1 MDRIIEVKVG
11 GNYIRKDKK
20 TAGVR
25 GEYEVAI
32 LRIEFDES
40 WDEYEKRITFWDAKG
55 LNPTFRALDATRL
68 ENHTQ
73 SKRVFLVPIPEKP
86 MSEAGEMTFVID
98 GFVSIYNQDGS
109 VERKKQRSMADKLE
123 VKYAPVSADAGEPT
137 TPEATIVDQM
147 MSELGRINDSILEAV
162 DAKEDILNMTVS
174 SETLTPDEVAFVIR
188 SDNDGVPHLLFGI
201 PKGDTGDSGV
211 YIGSSEPTDPAVN
224 VWIAPDGE
232 ETVLIGE
239 SAYEIALADGFEGTE
254 EEWLE
259 SLHGDDYVLTDSDIE
274 EIADLVEEHTS
285 EITVILTASGWEG
298 TAAPYMQT
306 VNVDGMAADTQGT
319 VFVSESA
326 TDEQYNAAMYAMLRK
341 TAQGTN
347 SITLKAYGE
356 KPTIDIPLT
365 VRIGG

>member
-40 WDEYEKRITFWDAKG
+40 WDEYEKSITFWDARG
-55 LNPTFRALDATRL
+55 LRPVFRELDATRL
-68 ENHTQ
+68 ENHAQ
-73 SKRVFLVPIPEKP
+73 SKRVFLVPIPEEP
-86 MSEAGEMTFVID
+86 MAVAGDMTFVID
-98 GFVSIYNQDGS
+98 GI
-109 VERKKQRSMADKLE
+109 VEGKKQRSMSDKLE
-123 VKYAPVSADAGEPT
+123 VKDAPMSGDAVPPVEPT
-137 TPEATIVDQM
+137 PSDVEQM
-147 MSELGRINDSILEAV
+147 RLELARINDSILEAV

-188 SDNDGVPHLLFGI
+188 SDHDGVPHLLFGI
-201 PKGDTGDSGV
+201 PKGDTGNSGV

-319 VFVSESA
+319 VFVSELA